1 MARLARHL
9 EVGER
14 VRCRYNRMNRWLAPL
29 AILLLLPSAVFWGN
43 LLYLQDHPDATLL
56 ASLQIPFLIAS
67 RAGLVALPFLFL
79 LFWWNRWQAAVTDR
93 RALARRGFLH
103 AEHDEIAL
111 AEVAD
116 VRHDWDAGNLTLAGT
131 GRELTIHCDGRAA
144 ARLLEALN
152 DAYNPRPTLWQRL
165 ARMIRRKTG

>member
-1 MARLARHL
+1 
-9 EVGER
+9 
-14 VRCRYNRMNRWLAPL
+14 MNRWLAPL

-79 LFWWNRWQAAVTDR
+79 LFWWK
-93 RALARRGFLH
+93 H